1 MSKLTA
7 QMALFGVIDE
17 LVKTNDLEVVETVEE
32 FLPGWTVPGKRGWF
46 GEVKEFLTR
55 PELAPRAQDPSS
67 HRPRSAD
74 MMFPSL
80 EAAVGEL
87 KVDQSGGPP
96 LPPDGP
102 PSRDAQTPTDVARS
116 LFAATV
122 LSKVLDVLK
131 QKEKDKDRHWFPDLP
146 EGFDPLREL
155 LPQNI
160 RPPSSDSAPIPGLD
174 LPPGGDPAPR
184 VRDYLAEARNRN
196 DFQTKM
202 HVLAAHGV
210 IDQSVADAQPVCS
223 GGLRKING
231 QFCAVL
237 TTDYPR
243 PDLTVEDIKRV
254 IEPHNWP
261 TLCPDFFRGIEDQN
275 PVTRRGWNRVLET
288 VSADPSLWELRTAL
302 RYWKGETTPEG
313 GFYINY
319 DLDPDRAG
327 DCMMVMVDA
336 GYLMITPVDANNPA
350 AGVRIRTSKEVRI
363 RGLSSTAAAVLAC
376 LMGWGDVSSH
386 MLTDKAK
393 PPFPGA
399 VNFGAASV
407 DPGKQ
412 PGDATQTAMHAD
424 DKPTEEATELAAEQ
438 TELPKGWRNALISGF
453 QRELN
458 DFINNVAVVGAS
470 DLYKRW
476 SDGMTAKDVE
486 EFGAQFG
493 KDVTNYAAGL
503 LNVAANATSPPDN
516 PDANSGGV

>member
-1 MSKLTA
+1 
-7 QMALFGVIDE
+7 
-17 LVKTNDLEVVETVEE
+17 
-32 FLPGWTVPGKRGWF
+32 
-46 GEVKEFLTR
+46 
-55 PELAPRAQDPSS
+55 
-67 HRPRSAD
+67 
-74 MMFPSL
+74 
-80 EAAVGEL
+80 
-87 KVDQSGGPP
+87 
-96 LPPDGP
+96 
-102 PSRDAQTPTDVARS
+102 
-116 LFAATV
+116 
-122 LSKVLDVLK
+122 
-131 QKEKDKDRHWFPDLP
+131 
-146 EGFDPLREL
+146 
-155 LPQNI
+155 
-160 RPPSSDSAPIPGLD
+160 
-174 LPPGGDPAPR
+174 
-184 VRDYLAEARNRN
+184 
-196 DFQTKM
+196 
-202 HVLAAHGV
+202 
-210 IDQSVADAQPVCS
+210 
-223 GGLRKING
+223 
-231 QFCAVL
+231 
-237 TTDYPR
+237 
-243 PDLTVEDIKRV
+243 
-254 IEPHNWP
+254 
-261 TLCPDFFRGIEDQN
+261 
-275 PVTRRGWNRVLET
+275 VLET

-302 RYWKGETTPEG
+302 QYWKGETTPAG

-319 DLDPDRAG
+319 DLDPDRTG

-393 PPFPGA
+393 PPFLGA
-399 VNFGAASV
+399 VPFGAASV

-516 PDANSGGV
+516 PDPNGGGV

>member
-1 MSKLTA
+1 MSKLHA
-7 QMALFGVIDE
+7 QMALFGAIDE
-17 LVKTNDLEVVETVEE
+17 LVRNTHDLEVVETVEE
-32 FLPGWTVPGKRGWF
+32 FLPGWTGPGQRGWF
-46 GEVKEFLTR
+46 GEVKEFLAR
-55 PELAPRAQDPSS
+55 PELAPHAPDSSS
-67 HRPRSAD
+67 HGTRSAE

-87 KVDQSGGPP
+87 KVSGSPP

-102 PSRDAQTPTDVARS
+102 PSPDAQTPTDVARS

-131 QKEKDKDRHWFPDLP
+131 QKEKDEGRHWFPGPDLP
-146 EGFDPLREL
+146 EGFDPLSEL

-160 RPPSSDSAPIPGLD
+160 GPPTSDAPIPGLD
-174 LPPGGDPAPR
+174 LPPGGDLVPG
-184 VRDYLAEARNRN
+184 VRDFLAKARNRN
-196 DFQTKM
+196 DFQTQM
-202 HVLAAHGV
+202 QVLAAHGV

-223 GGLRKING
+223 GGLRKANG
-231 QFCAVL
+231 QFCSVL
-237 TTDYPR
+237 TTDYTR
-243 PDLTVEDIKRV
+243 TDLTVEDIKRV

-261 TLCPDFFRGIEDQN
+261 TLCPDFFRGIDNQN
-275 PVTRRGWNRVLET
+275 PAMRRGWTRVLET

-302 RYWKGETTPEG
+302 RYWKGETTPHG

-319 DLDPDRAG
+319 DLDPDRTG
-327 DCMMVMVDA
+327 DCMMVLVDA
-336 GYLMITPVDANNPA
+336 GYLMITPVDAGNPA

-386 MLTDKAK
+386 MLTDRAK
-393 PPFPGA
+393 PPFAGA
-399 VNFGAASV
+399 VGFGAASV
-407 DPGKQ
+407 DPGPQ
-412 PGDATQTAMHAD
+412 PGDATQNAIHTD
-424 DKPTEEATELAAEQ
+424 DKPTELAAEQ

-470 DLYKRW
+470 DLYQRW

-503 LNVAANATSPPDN
+503 LNVAADATSPPDN
-516 PDANSGGV
+516 PNGGGV